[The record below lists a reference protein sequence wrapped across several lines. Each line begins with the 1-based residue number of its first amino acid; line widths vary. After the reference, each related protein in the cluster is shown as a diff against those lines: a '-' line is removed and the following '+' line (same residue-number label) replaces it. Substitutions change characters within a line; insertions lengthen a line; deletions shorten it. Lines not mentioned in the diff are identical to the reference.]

1 MESTVS
7 IRAVAPFFPAYRH
20 KNTSKPANYRKL
32 MMTKRSTTTTTT
44 KKGDTGQNPES
55 IESTENQKAGA

>member
-1 MESTVS
+1 
-7 IRAVAPFFPAYRH
+7 
-20 KNTSKPANYRKL
+20 